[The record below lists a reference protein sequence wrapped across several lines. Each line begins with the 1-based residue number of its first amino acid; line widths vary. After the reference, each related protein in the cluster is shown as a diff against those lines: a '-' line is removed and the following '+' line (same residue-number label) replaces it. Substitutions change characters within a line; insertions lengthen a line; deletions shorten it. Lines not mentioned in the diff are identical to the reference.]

1 MYTCDTICQPRT
13 TGMDLSKYYIEI
25 CKEPI
30 LTKIEE
36 VSLFKKYRDKNTTEA
51 DKDTIRSR
59 IVRANLRFA
68 FKQAKKYSKNDPG
81 IFADLISAGNEGLLV
96 GFEKFNSTRDIRF
109 LSYAGWWVQ
118 QRILKEMSKM
128 RIVALPIWK
137 QQLAARIQKA
147 KDINEKITLTE
158 LYEMFPEISKKDIN
172 ELWQTKYLTFYIDDM
187 DENEF
192 EIDVI
197 GEGVQR
203 KMDEEKIWK
212 AVSSLPSPHREIVAR
227 SFGFEDGE
235 VQTPA
240 QMARALKV
248 SKEEVRRVLLEGM
261 KILKETLGKKEAYLD
276 K

>member
-1 MYTCDTICQPRT
+1 
-13 TGMDLSKYYIEI
+13 MDLSKYYIEI